1 MMTKALCWVWAA
13 AAVGMVGGAVRA
25 ADGGSRP
32 EGGADKS
39 HVLFMGVDV
48 AVEHEK
54 MFRRVREVSGSSWVV
69 NVGGRPEFIPTARKA
84 LNLKIEQ
91 SLKLTEATATLANLK
106 TERAYLPGSDPKMES
121 MRTQLHLGAFTT
133 ERQMVAE
140 RELSREF
147 NRAAWTTTLEDESL
161 SPRLAPPPDPVKMM
175 DDMAQAADFAQGQM
189 TTQQFN
195 QAIADEQLKKELF
208 DAISIEFEISAPKPL
223 PNPYM
228 IVVAQFREKGAPPST
243 ARNWIYAQVLDYVD
257 ETPRPVQI
265 RRGGLP
271 LGYELDRVTVHIY
284 DQGREV
290 ATNVSPKRVELTRE
304 EAFQYI
310 VIEHIG
316 NNKGKTLPAAPVM
329 VTVTPELKAR
339 LGAGEGQQVYYVTV
353 SKDGLVSEVFE
364 DEAYSKKVA
373 DAFFTAAVKRIWF
386 KPALENGKPVESKTP
401 VDVTKLLL

>member
-1 MMTKALCWVWAA
+1 MKTLTLFLVAGIVASAAQAA
-13 AAVGMVGGAVRA
+13 APAKVTPVA
-25 ADGGSRP
+25 ASSGERT
-32 EGGADKS
+32 
-39 HVLFMGVDV
+39 HTLFMGVDV

-69 NVGGRPEFIPTARKA
+69 NVGGRPEFIPTSRQS

-106 TERAYLPGSDPKMES
+106 TERTYLPRNDPRMQS
-121 MRTQLHLGAFTT
+121 MRAQLHLQAFTT
-133 ERQMVAE
+133 EQQMVAE
-140 RELSREF
+140 RELQRQLQSAAFATTVDSR
-147 NRAAWTTTLEDESL
+147 NPTVG
-161 SPRLAPPPDPVKMM
+161 PPPDPVKAM
-175 DDMAQAADFAQGQM
+175 DDLARAADFAQGQM

-271 LGYELDRVTVHIY
+271 LGYELDKVTVHIY

-401 VDVTKLLL
+401 VDVTKFL